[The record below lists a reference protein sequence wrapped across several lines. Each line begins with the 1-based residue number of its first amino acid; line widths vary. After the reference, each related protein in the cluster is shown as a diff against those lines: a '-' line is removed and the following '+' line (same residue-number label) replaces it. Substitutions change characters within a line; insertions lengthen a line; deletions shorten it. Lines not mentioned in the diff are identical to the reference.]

1 MGEMT
6 ILPKSKL
13 GTWSIVLIILM
24 PILIFLGSSIFLNFY
39 ANTPAGK
46 TIPQDIVRRPGVA
59 LPMLLGIFVG
69 IAAFVTGVIAITKKG
84 ERSPLVYTSSLFGLL
99 VLLFVLGEV
108 LFPH

>member
-1 MGEMT
+1 MT

-13 GTWSIVLIILM
+13 GVWSIFLIILM
-24 PILIFLGSSIFLNFY
+24 PVFMFFGRFVFLNFY
-39 ANTPAGK
+39 INTPAGK
-46 TIPQDIVRRPGVA
+46 TIPQDIVGRPGVA

-69 IAAFVTGVIAITKKG
+69 IAAFVTGVVGIAKKG
-84 ERSPLVYTSSLFGLL
+84 ERSPVVYASSLFGLL